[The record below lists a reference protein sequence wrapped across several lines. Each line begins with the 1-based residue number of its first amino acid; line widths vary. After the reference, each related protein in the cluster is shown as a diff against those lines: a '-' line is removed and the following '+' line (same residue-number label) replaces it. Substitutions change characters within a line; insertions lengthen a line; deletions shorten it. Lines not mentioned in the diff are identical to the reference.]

1 MLQINT
7 HNEIIVDGKNTG
19 MTVKQT
25 SEKTL
30 VRFYYHSEV
39 FELPMRHKRYSLVTD
54 NPASGIAG
62 LSQFEKDI
70 REYLVELT

>member
-7 HNEIIVDGKNTG
+7 KNEIILDGQNTR

-25 SEKTL
+25 ANGTL
-30 VRFYYHSEV
+30 VRYFYGSEV
-39 FELPMRHKRYSLVTD
+39 FELPMRHKVYSLATD
-54 NPASGIAG
+54 NPASGVAG
-62 LSQFEKDI
+62 KSQFEKDI